1 MSLNQTAALPTI
13 SPRWLIGA
21 AMVAF
26 ALLMLLMPEYAMA
39 QANGGFLGDTTG
51 FQNDAK
57 RTWTIVSYVL
67 IFAGLGIVVVG
78 MLFPVASYLKWG
90 AIGAILVGAFGESL
104 VTYFYEVGGNEA
116 GTQVTGAGS
125 GGG

>member
-1 MSLNQTAALPTI
+1 MSLNQSMSLSANPARWLVIGAMLVVAAL
-13 SPRWLIGA
+13 A
-21 AMVAF
+21 
-26 ALLMLLMPEYAMA
+26 LLMPEYAFA
-39 QANGGFLGDTTG
+39 QTGGFLGDTTG

-104 VTYFYEVGGNEA
+104 VTYFYEVGGNTA
-116 GTQVTGAGS
+116 GTQVTGAGAD
-125 GGG
+125 